1 MEGDGCRIDSIESI
15 RLSYQTMSDEA
26 SSEPAHARQSSR
38 PNLAAV
44 AALAGV
50 SASTAS
56 IAFSG
61 SGPISVATRE
71 RVLAAAATL
80 DYAGPDPRAQ
90 SLRRGRSGIVG
101 VVIEDRLSD
110 AFRDPM
116 NIAMLDGLADETG
129 AIGSGLLL
137 LTDTG
142 EGQISIE
149 NAPVDAVVLI
159 GCSTR
164 LDAAVAIL
172 RQRGIPLVAVEAEPM
187 DGVLAIDLDNREA
200 SHELAEHLR
209 SLGHERVAIV
219 ALPLNPSRERG
230 PLTPELEAAST
241 GYTASARIAG
251 VREVFPQASGWVS
264 AGSLTEEGRLAG
276 LALLHDLDS
285 RDGAPR
291 GANTR
296 PTAIIAQ
303 SDLLARGVILAA
315 EELGLRVPED
325 LSVVGFDGVRLDG
338 MGDRDLTTMVQPAVE
353 KGRAAG
359 RGVVALLRDEPGEAM
374 TFVSRFHRGNTTA
387 PVASARARQ
396 DR

>member
-1 MEGDGCRIDSIESI
+1 MVNVAN
-15 RLSYQTMSDEA
+15 DER
-26 SSEPAHARQSSR
+26 PPSR
-38 PNLAAV
+38 PTLAAV

-50 SASTAS
+50 STSTAS
-56 IAFSG
+56 LAFSG
-61 SGPISVATRE
+61 SGPVSAATRE
-71 RVLAAAATL
+71 RVLAAAASL

-137 LTDTG
+137 LTDTAD
-142 EGQISIE
+142 GQVSIE
-149 NAPVDAVVLI
+149 NAPVDAVVLV

-164 LDAAVAIL
+164 LDSAVAIL

-200 SHELAEHLR
+200 SHALAGHL
-209 SLGHERVAIV
+209 SALGHERVAMV
-219 ALPLNPSRERG
+219 VLPLDPSRERG
-230 PLTPELEAAST
+230 TLTAEREAASS

-251 VREVFPQASGWVS
+251 VREVFPDAGGWVTR
-264 AGSLTEEGRLAG
+264 GSLTEEGRVAG
-276 LALLHDLDS
+276 LALLGGA
-285 RDGAPR
+285 DG
-291 GANTR
+291 R

-325 LSVVGFDGVRLDG
+325 VSVVGFDGVRLDG

-359 RGVVALLRDEPGEAM
+359 RGIVALLNDEPGVAERF
-374 TFVSRFHRGNTTA
+374 TSVFHRGNTTA
-387 PVASARARQ
+387 PPRA
-396 DR
+396 

>member
-1 MEGDGCRIDSIESI
+1 MGN
-15 RLSYQTMSDEA
+15 EA
-26 SSEPAHARQSSR
+26 SSVGHRGR

-44 AALAGV
+44 AELAGV
-50 SASTAS
+50 SRSTAS

-61 SGPISVATRE
+61 AGPISEATKQ
-71 RVLAAAATL
+71 RVLEAATSL
-80 DYAGPDPRAQ
+80 DYGGPDPRAQ

-101 VVIEDRLSD
+101 VVIEDRLRD

-137 LTDTG
+137 LTGTG
-142 EGQISIE
+142 TGTGMGTAQLSIE
-149 NAPVDAVVLI
+149 NAPVDAVVLV

-164 LDAAVAIL
+164 LDSAVAIL
-172 RQRGIPLVAVEAEPM
+172 RQRGIPLVAVEAAPM
-187 DGVLAIDLDNREA
+187 EGVLSIDLDNREA
-200 SHELAEHLR
+200 SHELAAHLQG
-209 SLGHERVAIV
+209 LGHERVAII
-219 ALPLNPSRERG
+219 ALPLTPSGERG
-230 PLTPELEAAST
+230 PLTAQLEAASS

-251 VREVFPQASGWVS
+251 VREVFPQATGWVT

-276 LALLHDLDS
+276 LELLRGGERS
-285 RDGAPR
+285 VGA
-291 GANTR
+291 R

-325 LSVVGFDGVRLDG
+325 VSVVGFDGVRLDG
-338 MGDRDLTTMVQPAVE
+338 MGEHDLTTMIQPAVE

-359 RGVVALLRDEPGEAM
+359 RGVVALLRDEQGIGVRF
-374 TFVSRFHRGNTTA
+374 TSDFHRGNTTA
-387 PVASARARQ
+387 PPTPALA
-396 DR
+396 